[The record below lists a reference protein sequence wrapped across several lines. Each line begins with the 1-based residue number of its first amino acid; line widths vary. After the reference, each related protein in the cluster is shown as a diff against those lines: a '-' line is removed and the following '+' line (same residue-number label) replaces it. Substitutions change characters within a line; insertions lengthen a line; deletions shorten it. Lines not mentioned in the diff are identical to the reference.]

1 MADYEWITSRG
12 VIVPDTA
19 ELRAAVEQEWKEAFG
34 DDLVTTPDT
43 PQGVLITA
51 ETEARDAVARNNAE
65 LANQINPDLA
75 GGIFIDGIWSLTR
88 GARRPAVRSVI
99 TGATLGGVPGTI
111 VPAGSLAAVSGTGA
125 QFRTISPV
133 VIAPSGTVT
142 ANLESVEFGPIAAPI
157 GQLVQVATAVLGW
170 ETITNSTTAALGRLE
185 ESDIAARRRRTQTL
199 ALQGASLAEAILS
212 RVYTVEGVRSA
223 VIRENTASSEQ
234 TIDGV
239 VMSAHSV
246 YVAVDGGQ
254 STAIATALLESKSAG
269 AQWVGNTTIPLVEP
283 YSGQTYNVKFERPD
297 EIQVYA
303 RVTAKF
309 NSLPAQD
316 IIPQAIV
323 AYANG
328 ELEGDAGFGIGR
340 SVSPFELAGAVN
352 QVEPRI
358 FVTLVELST
367 DGITY
372 GAGSIPITLQEVA
385 RINENAITVISA

>member
-1 MADYEWITSRG
+1 
-12 VIVPDTA
+12 
-19 ELRAAVEQEWKEAFG
+19 
-34 DDLVTTPDT
+34 
-43 PQGVLITA
+43 
-51 ETEARDAVARNNAE
+51 
-65 LANQINPDLA
+65 
-75 GGIFIDGIWSLTR
+75 
-88 GARRPAVRSVI
+88 
-99 TGATLGGVPGTI
+99 
-111 VPAGSLAAVSGTGA
+111 
-125 QFRTISPV
+125 
-133 VIAPSGTVT
+133 
-142 ANLESVEFGPIAAPI
+142 
-157 GQLVQVATAVLGW
+157 
-170 ETITNSTTAALGRLE
+170 
-185 ESDIAARRRRTQTL
+185 
-199 ALQGASLAEAILS
+199 LS
-212 RVYTVEGVRSA
+212 RVYAVEGVRSA

-246 YVAVDGGQ
+246 YVAADGGQ
-254 STAIATALLESKSAG
+254 STSIATALLESKSAG

-340 SVSPFELAGAVN
+340 SVSPFELAGAVKR
-352 QVEPRI
+352 VEPRI

-385 RINENAITVISA
+385 RINENAVTVISA